1 MFGQSLLSGAFGSSI
16 LDPGLNFDTKLY
28 TGNGSSLSIGGKIKG
43 AATFNGSSSKVI
55 LSGKPLNDHDSV
67 SITFWARNIY
77 SSDWATLFGE
87 GPSGGAGG
95 GYKIYKA
102 IPSAAGQGYLFMA
115 RADDPSGY
123 VFDTYNGTAANK
135 GGIDFGVDGSTWVHC
150 AFTVSPTELI
160 MYKNG
165 VSIYTKSITN
175 VSTTGGYYDF
185 QFMFDGEY
193 SRYVKGDLDQ
203 VRLFTTTLTPSQVA
217 AVYTETS
224 ETASTLDFPTGAG
237 CVGAY
242 TLDANAYNVSFDGTT
257 DVATCNFPTGAGCI
271 ALYQFDD
278 NVNDTCGNYNA
289 SNSNVTYTTGIFNKA
304 GVFNGSSSS
313 AEFPTMGTT
322 FINDYSL
329 SAWFK
334 LDAYA
339 GAGSP
344 GYNLAT
350 IVTTFTD
357 AYGWVAVSTTSKKL
371 KFSTEYLPASPWGY
385 AIESTSTIE
394 LGVWYHMAVTKSST
408 TGMKMYINGTLET
421 TQALATQD
429 LTAGPIS
436 TYRNCWGMYGSQAS
450 NQYSHLDGEIDQ
462 GRIFNSVLTQ
472 SQVTELA
479 RGGQYNGTSTDVVY
493 PGFLN
498 FQPDLTWVKS
508 RSFVENHAIFDS
520 VRGVQEEINSN
531 RTNAQS
537 TKTNAISSFD
547 SNGFTTGSNNGT
559 NKNTE
564 TYVSWNWKAGADTYG
579 ALLNTSA
586 SYIDSG
592 APLPPTSAISFW
604 FKTSSDPNDGNWVN
618 LIDNGG
624 SMSAQ
629 TGVAIFRAG
638 NGGFINLYFTNGQT
652 GQSQLFTGT
661 TNLCDGAWHNIVL
674 SMASDDTFVLY
685 LDGTS
690 HLSGTRTRYT
700 QGATPTFSYI
710 RFGQKA
716 GSVTAGNQLYGSM
729 DQIRVYNSSLSASEA
744 SYLYNEAASNN
755 NTLNFPTGSGCVA
768 AYTLNETANDLSGNY
783 NGTLA
788 AVTYVKPGYTG
799 RNNDG
804 SIESEVSANQDAGFS
819 IIKYRGVQPGSGNV
833 STIGHGLKK
842 PPELILTKVLNSSNG
857 WPTLYYKGSDKFCV
871 RLNTTAES
879 DANNLSLMFGN
890 GTNAVA
896 PTNSVYTVGNSDETN
911 YAYDYIAYAWH
922 SVDKYSKI
930 GTYTGQT
937 AGVTITTGFK
947 PAFIMV
953 KAVQSTWT
961 ENWAI
966 LDAARGSGK
975 CLNPNLDNAET
986 DSALNTFTTTDTGF
1000 SFPDQSIADAMLNE
1014 NGYEYIYMAFAVPL
1028 TT

>member
-429 LTAGPIS
+429 LTAGPIG

-498 FQPDLTWVKS
+498 FQPDLTWIKS
-508 RSFVENHAIFDS
+508 RTYGYPNILGDS
-520 VRGVQEEINSN
+520 VRGLGNDKMLISDFTGGEGSTDANYA
-531 RTNAQS
+531 NAQ
-537 TKTNAISSFD
+537 AYGYISSLD
-547 SNGFTTGSNNGT
+547 TNGFSTQEGTTNSSYVSNAGN
-559 NKNTE
+559 
-564 TYVSWNWKAGADTYG
+564 YVSWNWKAGGDTYAG
-579 ALLNTSA
+579 VFNGSTSNINFGSGGIQATSA
-586 SYIDSG
+586 VDVSFSISWWMKTTATDTSTLFNTYGSGSGSYGFTTEMGNGTAGKLKLWTNWGGNVVTGES
-592 APLPPTSAISFW
+592 ASAI
-604 FKTSSDPNDGNWVN
+604 NDGNWHHIVLVKN
-618 LIDNGG
+618 QG
-624 SMSAQ
+624 STMKVYVDTSEVLSANINSGSQ
-629 TGVAIFRAG
+629 VG
-638 NGGFINLYFTNGQT
+638 NPLVFGSYTDHAQYEYT
-652 GQSQLFTGT
+652 GQLDQTRMFNTALSTSQ
-661 TNLCDGAWHNIVL
+661 V
-674 SMASDDTFVLY
+674 SD
-685 LDGTS
+685 
-690 HLSGTRTRYT
+690 
-700 QGATPTFSYI
+700 
-710 RFGQKA
+710 
-716 GSVTAGNQLYGSM
+716 
-729 DQIRVYNSSLSASEA
+729 
-744 SYLYNEAASNN
+744 LYNEAASSN
-755 NTLNFPTGSGCVA
+755 NTLNFPSGAGCVA
-768 AYTLNETANDLSGNY
+768 AYTLNKTANDLSGNY
-783 NGTLA
+783 NGTA
-788 AVTYVKPGYTG
+788 SNVTYTKPGYTG

-804 SIESEVSANQDAGFS
+804 SIESQVSANQDAGFS
-819 IIKYRGVQPGSGNV
+819 IVTWTSDGSSSI
-833 STIGHGLKK
+833 STKGHGLTSA
-842 PPELILTKVLNSSNG
+842 PELFIVKATDYNSIWMVYQKDLPLNQYIY
-857 WPTLYYKGSDKFCV
+857 LDGSDGLSAV
-871 RLNTTAES
+871 GATYYSSSSTTIGFRDGS
-879 DANNLSLMFGN
+879 
-890 GTNAVA
+890 
-896 PTNSVYTVGNSDETN
+896 NSVVGNTMIC
-911 YAYDYIAYAWH
+911 YCWH
-922 SVDKYSKI
+922 SVEGYSKI
-930 GTYTGQT
+930 GTYTGNGGSNPINVGFQPAWVMSKPT
-937 AGVTITTGFK
+937 SSSGSWIIIDSVRGANKQLYANLSAAEATESGNSFTTTGFE
-947 PAFIMV
+947 FGT
-953 KAVQSTWT
+953 STGGNT
-961 ENWAI
+961 
-966 LDAARGSGK
+966 SGV
-975 CLNPNLDNAET
+975 T
-986 DSALNTFTTTDTGF
+986 
-1000 SFPDQSIADAMLNE
+1000 
-1014 NGYEYIYMAFAVPL
+1014 YIYMAFAVPL
-1028 TT
+1028 T

>member
-28 TGNGSSLSIGGKIKG
+28 TGNGSNLSIGGKING
-43 AATFNGSSSKVI
+43 AALFNGSSSKVI

-165 VSIYTKSITN
+165 ASIYTKSITN

-217 AVYTETS
+217 DVYA
-224 ETASTLDFPTGAG
+224 ETATTANTLDFPAGAG

-278 NVNDTCGNYNA
+278 NVNDTCG
-289 SNSNVTYTTGIFNKA
+289 TYTAQQSNITYTPGMFNKA
-304 GVFNGSSSS
+304 AVFNGSSS
-313 AEFPTMGTT
+313 AVEFPSMGTVFQNNYT
-322 FINDYSL
+322 L

-334 LDAYA
+334 LDAY
-339 GAGSP
+339 GGSGSP

-357 AYGWVAVSTTSKKL
+357 YYGWVAVSTTSKKL
-371 KFSTEYLPASPWGY
+371 RFYTEYLTQAPWGY
-385 AIESTSTIE
+385 GIESTSTIE
-394 LGVWYHMAVTKSST
+394 LGVWYHMVATKSST
-408 TGMKMYINGTLET
+408 SGMKLYINGVLENT
-421 TQALATQD
+421 EAAATQN
-429 LTAGPIS
+429 LASMAS
-436 TYRNCWGMYGSQAS
+436 TTTYVSAFGSYGSVSA
-450 NQYSHLDGEIDQ
+450 NMYSVLDGEIDQ
-462 GRIFNSVLTQ
+462 ARIFNSVLTQ

-479 RGGQYNGTSTDVVY
+479 RGGQYNGTSTDVTY

-498 FQPDLTWVKS
+498 FQPDLTWIKS
-508 RSFVENHAIFDS
+508 RTYGYPNILGDS
-520 VRGVQEEINSN
+520 VRGVGNDKMLISDFTGAEGSTDNN
-531 RTNAQS
+531 YANAQAYGYISSLDTNGFS
-537 TKTNAISSFD
+537 TKAGTTNSSYV
-547 SNGFTTGSNNGT
+547 SNAGD
-559 NKNTE
+559 
-564 TYVSWNWKAGADTYG
+564 YVSWNWKAGADTYAG
-579 ALLNTSA
+579 SFNGSSSAIVIPNNILSSDFSISAWFYLNNTSGNQYLFEFDYECRVIFRVA
-586 SYIDSG
+586 STDSNWAYIGNSGYFNPGITYNAGQWYHLVITFSNGNPFKIYVDNTLAYTGGNTSTNTTSNDNILGASNSSGSG
-592 APLPPTSAISFW
+592 A
-604 FKTSSDPNDGNWVN
+604 VN
-618 LIDNGG
+618 GMID
-624 SMSAQ
+624 Q
-629 TGVAIFRAG
+629 VRIF
-638 NGGFINLYFTNGQT
+638 N
-652 GQSQLFTGT
+652 T
-661 TNLCDGAWHNIVL
+661 T
-674 SMASDDTFVLY
+674 
-685 LDGTS
+685 
-690 HLSGTRTRYT
+690 
-700 QGATPTFSYI
+700 
-710 RFGQKA
+710 
-716 GSVTAGNQLYGSM
+716 
-729 DQIRVYNSSLSASEA
+729 LSASEVT
-744 SYLYNEAASNN
+744 SLYNETASENS
-755 NTLNFPTGSGCVA
+755 TLNFPTGAGCIA
-768 AYTLNETANDLSGNY
+768 AYTLNKTANDVSGNY
-783 NGTLA
+783 NGTPT
-788 AVTYVKPGYTG
+788 AVTYVKPGYIG

-804 SIESEVSANQDAGFS
+804 SIESQVSANKDAGFS
-819 IIKYRGVQPGSGNV
+819 IIKYKGVQPGSGNV
-833 STIGHGLKK
+833 STIGHGLKN
-842 PPELILTKVLNSSNG
+842 PPELIMTKVLNSSNG

-871 RLNTTAES
+871 RLNQNNAS
-879 DANNLSLMFGN
+879 DSNNLALMYGN

-896 PTNSVYTVGNSDETN
+896 PTSSVYTVGNSDETN

-922 SVDKYSKI
+922 SVNKYSKI
-930 GTYTGQT
+930 GTYVGNNASNPIDVGFEPAWVMAKGTDSSSWLIMDSTRGANDQLYANLPAAEYTDSGNSFSATGFT
-937 AGVTITTGFK
+937 MKSNGNWNASGVT
-947 PAFIMV
+947 
-953 KAVQSTWT
+953 
-961 ENWAI
+961 
-966 LDAARGSGK
+966 
-975 CLNPNLDNAET
+975 
-986 DSALNTFTTTDTGF
+986 
-1000 SFPDQSIADAMLNE
+1000 
-1014 NGYEYIYMAFAVPL
+1014 YIYMAFAVPL

>member
-28 TGNGSSLSIGGKIKG
+28 TGNGSNLSIGGKING
-43 AATFNGSSSKVI
+43 AALFNGSSSKVI

-165 VSIYTKSITN
+165 ASIYTKSITN

-217 AVYTETS
+217 DVYA
-224 ETASTLDFPTGAG
+224 ETATTANTLDFPAGAG

-278 NVNDTCGNYNA
+278 NVNDTCG
-289 SNSNVTYTTGIFNKA
+289 TYTAQQSNITYTPGMFNKA
-304 GVFNGSSSS
+304 AVFNGSSS
-313 AEFPTMGTT
+313 AVEFPSMGTVFQNNYT
-322 FINDYSL
+322 L

-334 LDAYA
+334 LDAY
-339 GAGSP
+339 GGSGSP

-357 AYGWVAVSTTSKKL
+357 YYGWVAVSTTSKKL
-371 KFSTEYLPASPWGY
+371 RFYTEYLTQAPWGY

-394 LGVWYHMAVTKSST
+394 LGVWYHMVATKSST
-408 TGMKMYINGTLET
+408 SGMKLYINGVLENT
-421 TQALATQD
+421 EAAATQN
-429 LTAGPIS
+429 LASMAS
-436 TYRNCWGMYGSQAS
+436 TTTYVSAFGSYGSVSA
-450 NQYSHLDGEIDQ
+450 NMYSVLDGEIDQ
-462 GRIFNSVLTQ
+462 ARIFNSVLTQ

-479 RGGQYNGTSTDVVY
+479 RGGQYNGTSTDVTY

-498 FQPDLTWVKS
+498 FQPDLTWIKS
-508 RSFVENHAIFDS
+508 RTYGYPNILGDS
-520 VRGVQEEINSN
+520 VRGVGNDKMLISDFTGAEGSTDNN
-531 RTNAQS
+531 YANAQAYGYISSLDTNGFS
-537 TKTNAISSFD
+537 TKAGTTNSSYV
-547 SNGFTTGSNNGT
+547 SNAGD
-559 NKNTE
+559 
-564 TYVSWNWKAGADTYG
+564 YVSWNWKAGADTYAG
-579 ALLNTSA
+579 KFNGSNSTVNTTWTHSSTTFSA
-586 SYIDSG
+586 SCWVKFSVPVTNTIITTTDDGGG
-592 APLPPTSAISFW
+592 AA
-604 FKTSSDPNDGNWVN
+604 NDGFTIAANKCWLNQNDAYPQTVIITYTATVN
-618 LIDNGG
+618 DNK
-624 SMSAQ
+624 
-629 TGVAIFRAG
+629 
-638 NGGFINLYFTNGQT
+638 
-652 GQSQLFTGT
+652 
-661 TNLCDGAWHNIVL
+661 WHNIVL
-674 SMASDDTFVLY
+674 TNDGTTFKVY
-685 LDGTS
+685 IDGSLDGSASSTGWTDY
-690 HLSGTRTRYT
+690 GTNPFVMGYQPRNPVNQWYT
-700 QGATPTFSYI
+700 GE
-710 RFGQKA
+710 
-716 GSVTAGNQLYGSM
+716 L
-729 DQIRVYNSSLSASEA
+729 DQIRLFTTALTATQVTS
-744 SYLYNEAASNN
+744 LYNEAASDNT
-755 NTLNFPTGSGCVA
+755 TLNFPAGAGCTA

-783 NGTLA
+783 NGTA
-788 AVTYVKPGYTG
+788 SNITYVKPGYTG

-804 SIESEVSANQDAGFS
+804 SIESQVSANQDAGFS
-819 IIKYRGVQPGSGNV
+819 IIKYIGVQPGSGNV
-833 STIGHGLKK
+833 STIGHGLKN
-842 PPELILTKVLNSSNG
+842 PPELIMTKVLNSSNG

-871 RLNTTAES
+871 RLNQNNAS
-879 DANNLSLMFGN
+879 DSNNLALMYGN

-896 PTNSVYTVGNSDETN
+896 PTSSVYTVGNSDETN

-922 SVDKYSKI
+922 SVNKYSKI
-930 GTYTGQT
+930 GTYVGNNASNPIDVGFEPAWVMAKGTDSSSWLIMDSTRGANDQLYANLPAAEYT
-937 AGVTITTGFK
+937 DSGNSFSTTGFTMK
-947 PAFIMV
+947 
-953 KAVQSTWT
+953 SNG
-961 ENWAI
+961 NWNA
-966 LDAARGSGK
+966 SGV
-975 CLNPNLDNAET
+975 T
-986 DSALNTFTTTDTGF
+986 
-1000 SFPDQSIADAMLNE
+1000 
-1014 NGYEYIYMAFAVPL
+1014 YIYMAFAVPL